1 MKKVLVLS
9 WYPAAGADSGERIR
23 LKNMLESLCKD
34 HLVTLFSFSDDRVA
48 DTDEIYADVRSKS
61 KVRYGFTKL
70 DWLKALIRRKSI
82 QEIRLPGSKKA
93 RKNLV
98 KFLQA
103 NTFDVVIANQLPA
116 MALLMRIDFDKK
128 SSIILDS
135 HNAEGL
141 RIKD

>member
-82 QEIRLPGSKKA
+82 QEIRLPGSKKLG
-93 RKNLV
+93 K
-98 KFLQA
+98 
-103 NTFDVVIANQLPA
+103 I
-116 MALLMRIDFDKK
+116 
-128 SSIILDS
+128 
-135 HNAEGL
+135 
-141 RIKD
+141 